1 MDNNIYTN
9 NVNAL
14 QNRFPGLAEVVSKKI
29 YNRDQ
34 DFK

>member
-14 QNRFPGLAEVVSKKI
+14 QNRFPGLAEVVSKKYI
-29 YNRDQ
+29 IEIRT
-34 DFK
+34 